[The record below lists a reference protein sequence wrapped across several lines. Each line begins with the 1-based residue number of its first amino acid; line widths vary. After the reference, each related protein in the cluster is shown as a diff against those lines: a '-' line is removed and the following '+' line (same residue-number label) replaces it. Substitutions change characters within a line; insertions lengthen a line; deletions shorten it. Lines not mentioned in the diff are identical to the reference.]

1 MRRGQAS
8 NRAFAAEFCRRRERP
23 RFGLTACLRRLRLGL
38 GAWRQVCQ
46 SKDRATSASRV
57 VVILKVHGL
66 QGYVA
71 AVVAAFV
78 VQAAPGL
85 ADSAIVVAGPAT
97 GRHAGTLVAMAA
109 GARRAIAG
117 RAIRMTEVDDGC
129 EAGRA
134 EGAARVIV
142 ADKPDLVIGHPCPA
156 AAVAAAKVYAAA
168 GVLFIAL
175 GVRHPDLTDKRAG
188 PTIFRLAGRDD
199 RQGQAAAAEL
209 LSLAPQGKIAIVQD
223 RTAYARSLTAAVTGE
238 LALRKSPPPAVIPI
252 VAGRRDYDAELQKLK
267 GARPEAIFFAG
278 YPSEASVVL
287 RSLRKAGITATLIA
301 SDANATDEFGTAAAS
316 VDPSTPSVKVMMRA
330 PQSGGI
336 FLPIW
341 SGLLRGP
348 SRHGFLSTRRTRRAR
363 LPGGLPPHRMA
374 GTKLACS
381 LMPGA
386 TRAFPRSRPYRLSR
400 EDGLEVRT
408 PVPRNRRR
416 HDCSLL
422 ADQRPCDS
430 CRQSC
435 SSRRSMR

>member
-1 MRRGQAS
+1 M
-8 NRAFAAEFCRRRERP
+8 
-23 RFGLTACLRRLRLGL
+23 
-38 GAWRQVCQ
+38 
-46 SKDRATSASRV
+46 
-57 VVILKVHGL
+57 
-66 QGYVA
+66 
-71 AVVAAFV
+71 VAAFV

-336 FLPIW
+336 IPADLEWAAARAVTTWLSFNETNA
-341 SGLLRGP
+341 P
-348 SRHGFLSTRRTRRAR
+348 SEIARRLAASSDGGDEAR
-363 LPGGLPPHRMA
+363 MQFDAGGDARIPSFTAVPPFA
-374 GTKLACS
+374 G
-381 LMPGA
+381 
-386 TRAFPRSRPYRLSR
+386 RWPRS
-400 EDGLEVRT
+400 
-408 PVPRNRRR
+408 
-416 HDCSLL
+416 
-422 ADQRPCDS
+422 ADAGP
-430 CRQSC
+430 
-435 SSRRSMR
+435 